1 MGVRLC
7 QLTQT
12 PMSDLDLQAAAQLQ
26 IGIEQFN
33 QGDYYAC
40 HDTLEAIWMEAST
53 LDKPFYQGI
62 LQFAVAL
69 YHLSNQNWQGA
80 IVLLG
85 EGLNRLQPFE
95 PLYRGVDVTHL
106 VDQGFCWLEALR
118 EHGPDQVATLAAT
131 ISLTGE
137 TPIASPSTAPPASL
151 SATLPSVPSRPRI
164 QLESPS

>member
-1 MGVRLC
+1 
-7 QLTQT
+7 
-12 PMSDLDLQAAAQLQ
+12 MSDLDLQAAAQLQ

-33 QGDYYAC
+33 LGDYYAC

-53 LDKPFYQGI
+53 VDKPFYQGI

-69 YHLSNQNWQGA
+69 YHLGNQNWQGA

-95 PLYRGVDVTHL
+95 PLYRGIDVADL
-106 VDQGFCWLEALR
+106 IDQGFCWLEALR
-118 EHGPDQVATLAAT
+118 EHGPEQVATLAAT
-131 ISLTGE
+131 LL
-137 TPIASPSTAPPASL
+137 STDEAPTASL
-151 SATLPSVPSRPRI
+151 SVTLPSIPPLPRI